1 MPEPGDPSAAREAR
15 RARARQAAAAAS
27 DERRAELR
35 ARYVATPA
43 PGPDS
48 RSSRTPRRRATS
60 PGVIDASAIAA
71 VARQALNAHPS
82 TWTSY
87 AELCSASGINRGA
100 ALVVARALIPEPTGD
115 HWFRIRNEDGIYN
128 VPSDE
133 AERGDPVRY
142 SQAEADRQLEAIGV
156 RVINKRADR
165 KRKLCWT
172 EAAGWT
178 VGG

>member
-1 MPEPGDPSAAREAR
+1 M
-15 RARARQAAAAAS
+15 
-27 DERRAELR
+27 
-35 ARYVATPA
+35 
-43 PGPDS
+43 
-48 RSSRTPRRRATS
+48 
-60 PGVIDASAIAA
+60 IDASAIAA
-71 VARQALNAHPS
+71 IAREALDTNPS

-115 HWFRIRNEDGIYN
+115 HWFRIRNEAGIYN

-142 SQAEADRQLEAIGV
+142 SQAEADRQLESIGV
-156 RVINKRADR
+156 RVINKRADQ

-172 EAAGWT
+172 ETAGWT
-178 VGG
+178 LGG